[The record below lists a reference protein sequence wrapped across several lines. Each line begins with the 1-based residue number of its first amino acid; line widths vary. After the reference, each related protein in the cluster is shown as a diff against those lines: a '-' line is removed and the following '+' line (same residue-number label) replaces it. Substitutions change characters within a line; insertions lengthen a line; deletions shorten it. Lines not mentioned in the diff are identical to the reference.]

1 MARVRYSE
9 LMSSFFWKRFTLKFQ
24 INGQESEIIDSTCNE
39 KGIRVLTFS
48 KPHGP
53 FYHYQEATNITFG
66 DQPNLRDPLDKKY
79 VNIKETASF
88 DFAGEG
94 TYASR
99 DIPEN
104 ITFVLLGGY
113 LYDNEQRKILIEHNM
128 EIARLNNWANDN
140 PEFEKQ
146 WMYR

>member
-1 MARVRYSE
+1 MLKYS
-9 LMSSFFWKRFTLKFQ
+9 LKKTFYNQKFQ
-24 INGQESEIIDSTCNE
+24 INGQESEVVDSTCNE
-39 KGIRVLTFS
+39 NGIRLLTLS

-53 FYHYQEATNITFG
+53 FYHYKEATNITFG
-66 DQPNLRDPLDKKY
+66 DQPNSRDPLDKKY
-79 VNIKETASF
+79 VNIKETESF
-88 DFAGEG
+88 DFAGQG

-104 ITFVLLGGY
+104 ITYVLFGGY
-113 LYDNEQRKILIEHNM
+113 LYDNEQKKILNEHNM

-140 PEFEKQ
+140 PELEKQ